1 MKRYFNW
8 FSTLLFS
15 VSLFLCISCKVD
27 VSSNSDVFNFS
38 VGDILF
44 SDGTYIRAKD
54 VVHGIPSEQV
64 SKAIAVIAVVT
75 EDGRT
80 LGVGLNKGKN
90 LMWAPKDSFGFNTN
104 FGEITAKDYGSVYKG
119 FTFSGDKDGSD
130 NWEYVC
136 GVDSVGSA
144 DAAVNYPVFD
154 FANNYGVTA
163 GLEGTEYESG
173 WYVPSISELYGVYK
187 NSEVV
192 QKSLKAVK
200 GLSLIEGY
208 NQSFYWSSSQSE
220 YFSTNG
226 FQVNFENG
234 YVDDFFSK
242 YEDVNV
248 VALKQFYF
256 GKFTKY
262 KYGIPS
268 ITSVKFPPAIAGY
281 TGELKFTIYGE
292 NLKGYDVSCDYS
304 DVLKLEYF
312 GDDKVVVTIMC
323 KGVIGEYKVN
333 VSCGI
338 AKNSG
343 VLRVGTF
350 QTYKIGDIILSDGS
364 KVDVDDVDSYRIDG
378 NNRPVGVVVS
388 TLYGGTSGSIM
399 GIHKTRA
406 KWSIDNTTGMN
417 SMFEELAV
425 TYIGEKTL
433 GYTFEGDLIGADNW
447 DYICSVDSEAIA
459 KAETD
464 YPIFYFAMT
473 YGSTAG
479 LVGTDYENGWYIPSI
494 VELYEIYKN
503 IGIIQKSLTAAE
515 GFVLASSRTE
525 CYFLSSSTILSTP
538 YYIFNIGFFEGD
550 VWDEAWK
557 GNESNVLVIKDF

>member
-1 MKRYFNW
+1 MKRYFYL

-15 VSLFLCISCKVD
+15 VSLFFCIGCKVE
-27 VSSNSDVFNFS
+27 VSSNSNVFNFS

-44 SDGTYIRAKD
+44 SDGTYIKAKD
-54 VVHGIPSEQV
+54 VVHGIPAEQV
-64 SKAIAVIAVVT
+64 SKAISVIAFVT
-75 EDGRT
+75 DDGRT
-80 LGVGLNKGKN
+80 LGVGLNKGKK

-104 FGEITAKDYGSVYKG
+104 FGEITAKDFGSVYKG
-119 FTFSGDKDGSD
+119 FTFSGDKNGSD
-130 NWEYVC
+130 NWEC
-136 GVDSVGSA
+136 ICSIDSEGSV

-154 FANNYGVTA
+154 FANNYGVES

-173 WYVPSISELYGVYK
+173 WYVPSAYELYGVYK

-200 GLSLIEGY
+200 GLSFIEGY

-220 YFSTNG
+220 FFSTNG

-242 YEDVNV
+242 YEEVNV

-256 GKFTKY
+256 GKFSKY
-262 KYGIPS
+262 KYGFPS
-268 ITSVKFPPAIAGY
+268 ITSVNFPPVVEGY
-281 TGELKFTIYGE
+281 TGELEFTIYGE
-292 NLKGYDVSCDYS
+292 NLKGYDITCDYS
-304 DVLKLEYF
+304 DVLKLKYF
-312 GDDKVVVTIMC
+312 GDNKVVATIMC
-323 KGVIGEYKVN
+323 KGIIGEYKVD
-333 VSCGI
+333 VSCGV

-343 VLRVGTF
+343 ILRIGTF
-350 QTYKIGDIILSDGS
+350 RTYKVGDIILSDGS
-364 KVDVDDVDSYRIDG
+364 KVDVEDVDSYRIDG

-388 TLYGGTSGSIM
+388 TLYGGTTGKIL
-399 GIHKTRA
+399 GVNKTRA
-406 KWSIDNTTGMN
+406 KWSIDYTMGMN
-417 SMFEELAV
+417 SMFEELVV
-425 TYIGEKTL
+425 TFTGDKTN
-433 GYTFEGDLIGADNW
+433 GYAFEGDFIGADNW
-447 DYICSVDSEAIA
+447 DYICSVDPEAVA

-479 LVGTDYENGWYIPSI
+479 LIGTGYENGWYIPSI

-515 GFVLASSRTE
+515 GFVLAPSRTE
-525 CYFLSSSTILSTP
+525 CYFLSSSTLVSTP
-538 YYIFNIGFFEGD
+538 YYIFNIGFYEGD

-557 GNESNVLVIKDF
+557 GNESNVLVFKDF